1 MHDRQRIMDAVRDR
15 LLAQCG
21 STFGGRVHA
30 GRAGAVMVED
40 EVPLVL
46 VDLAD
51 VTSVPWDLNA
61 DSELNT
67 YVIDVAVVATGPS
80 PELAAAG
87 AEPCVAVLN
96 ELCLPV
102 RRALKRG
109 WALAGGLGVVD
120 PATGAGR
127 LFDWRYAGERLAVR
141 AAGNAGHLA
150 HLTIRFNASVVNED
164 GEPAA

>member
-1 MHDRQRIMDAVRDR
+1 MHDRQRIMEAVTARLDDQVGALFDDR
-15 LLAQCG
+15 I
-21 STFGGRVHA
+21 HA

-40 EVPLVL
+40 EVPLTL
-46 VDLAD
+46 VDVTD

-67 YVIDVAVVATGPS
+67 YVVDVAVVATGPS
-80 PELAAAG
+80 PELAADGVPA
-87 AEPCVAVLN
+87 CVAVLN

-109 WALAGGLGVVD
+109 WALRNGLGVVD
-120 PATGAGR
+120 PATGMSR
-127 LFDWRYAGERLAVR
+127 VTDWRYAGEKLTVR

-150 HLTIRFNASVVNED
+150 HLVIRFLVTVVNDD